1 MLQRLG
7 FPDVGRHRRFVSAL
21 GIDALGGGIWMPL
34 SMLYFLRQTDLTL
47 VELGLV
53 MTIANLAVT
62 PLVPYVGRLVD
73 RVGPKSVMQGGN
85 LIQAASFAAYPF
97 VDSMLTVGIALGVS
111 TVGRTMFWGSNGPLI
126 TQITQPGE
134 REQWFGFVQAMR
146 NAGMGVGGLLAGLAL
161 SIGTDAA
168 YEAVVIANAASF
180 VVAFVLM
187 TGVTAGGR
195 PEIAPG
201 PTTGRGLVLR
211 DRGYRWLVLAVFGY
225 ALTEMT
231 LNVAM
236 PVYFADLLGL
246 PAWVP
251 GAVFVINTVMIGL
264 GQGLVVRSLTGSIRV
279 RVVLLAI
286 SFTASS
292 FVLMYAADAVS
303 VGLGTAVVLVAAVIY
318 TIGELMAG
326 PVLGALSAE
335 AAPDEHRGRYMSVV
349 QLAWNISGAVAPL
362 LYAALLDGGSLAIWG
377 GAIVLCGLWAAV
389 SLRMATL
396 LPRARQPVT
405 NAVEASV
412 EEPAEVAPP
421 A

>member
-53 MTIANLAVT
+53 MTVANLVVT

-73 RVGPKSVMQGGN
+73 RVGPKSVMQSGN

-168 YEAVVIANAASF
+168 YEAVVLANSASF
-180 VVAFVLM
+180 VVAFLFM

-195 PEIAPG
+195 P
-201 PTTGRGLVLR
+201 
-211 DRGYRWLVLAVFGY
+211 
-225 ALTEMT
+225 
-231 LNVAM
+231 
-236 PVYFADLLGL
+236 
-246 PAWVP
+246 
-251 GAVFVINTVMIGL
+251 
-264 GQGLVVRSLTGSIRV
+264 RSS
-279 RVVLLAI
+279 
-286 SFTASS
+286 
-292 FVLMYAADAVS
+292 
-303 VGLGTAVVLVAAVIY
+303 
-318 TIGELMAG
+318 
-326 PVLGALSAE
+326 
-335 AAPDEHRGRYMSVV
+335 RGR
-349 QLAWNISGAVAPL
+349 P
-362 LYAALLDGGSLAIWG
+362 AAAGWCSAT
-377 GAIVLCGLWAAV
+377 AATAGWCWR
-389 SLRMATL
+389 SSAT
-396 LPRARQPVT
+396 R
-405 NAVEASV
+405 
-412 EEPAEVAPP
+412 
-421 A
+421 